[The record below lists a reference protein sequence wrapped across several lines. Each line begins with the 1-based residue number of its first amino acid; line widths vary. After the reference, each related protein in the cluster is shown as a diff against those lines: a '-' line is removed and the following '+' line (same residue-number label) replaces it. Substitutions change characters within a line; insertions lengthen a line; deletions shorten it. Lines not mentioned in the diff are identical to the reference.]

1 MNRLS
6 ELESKILELETRLS
20 GSAVA
25 DFSCVS
31 LENRMGG
38 SLQAGAMTIFPLG
51 ELETQSVG
59 SVLLEV
65 GVKIQAVESHAV
77 RMMLFVGDACVADN
91 ESTLVVG
98 VNTVNLFGSVRLGV
112 SGGEDVKL
120 VIVNDSEVS
129 TSYLISAS
137 GVVLGNNLVAGN
149 TNNGRIIADVVGNN
163 VLVVVCEGGNIWVY
177 YNTNGEFCNSIAD
190 FTYYGAGKY
199 AYAILEQGDADMR
212 ARIFRIGTDGKVYMS
227 NGTLIASEIVV
238 EASPVDAISASI
250 VNSELVLF
258 YIKSGKCY
266 FKSISGENISSEKYL
281 EASTKREYVDVS
293 CVGKGENMVVILTT
307 TDGRNYMFNQLDI
320 EKFFGGKNEKLNLVI
335 DLSFVAV
342 EGKVGA

>member
-6 ELESKILELETRLS
+6 ELESKILELETRLG
-20 GSAVA
+20 GSFVA

-31 LENRMGG
+31 LENRLGG
-38 SLQAGAMTIFPLG
+38 SLVIGSVATFPLG
-51 ELETQSVG
+51 ELETKSVG
-59 SVLLEV
+59 SVLVEV
-65 GVKIQAVESHAV
+65 GVKIQVLEPHAV
-77 RMMLFVGDACVADN
+77 RIMLLVGNACVADN

-98 VNTVNLFGSVRLGV
+98 VNTINLFGSVRLGV
-112 SGGEDVKL
+112 GNAENVKL
-120 VIVNDSEVS
+120 VIVNDSEVT

-149 TNNGRIIADVVGNN
+149 SNNGRIIADKVGDD

-177 YNTNGEFCNSIAD
+177 HNTSGEFCKSIAD

-199 AYAILEQGDADMR
+199 AYAILDEGEAEVR

-238 EASPVDAISASI
+238 ETGVVDAISAS
-250 VNSELVLF
+250 VGNSELVLF

-266 FKSISGENISSEKYL
+266 FKSISDENISSEKYL
-281 EASTKREYVDVS
+281 QASTKREYVDVS
-293 CVGKGENMVVILTT
+293 CVGKGKNMVVILTT
-307 TDGRNYMFNQLDI
+307 TDGRNYMFDQLDI
-320 EKFFGGKNEKLNLVI
+320 EKYFGGKNEKLNLAV

-342 EGKVGA
+342 GGVVGA